1 MTVQS
6 DHDHHSDYEPSQ
18 LVFFGVA
25 AFVLWSARGPWSSN
39 NVLRGSAFNCMNVTA
54 VFALKNVYG

>member
-25 AFVLWSARGPWSSN
+25 AFVLLVCAWT
-39 NVLRGSAFNCMNVTA
+39 L
-54 VFALKNVYG
+54 VF